1 MPMRLR
7 RTLMHGNGAMTFVLC
22 SLCFVLISEQ
32 WLVTMIQCDA
42 HPNAS
47 ISTVCLWISEG
58 RCGKP
63 VVIVRRHPSGRGG
76 ERALGGA
83 GPLAAAR
90 SSPPHTVY
98 VWGCGDRPLDPP
110 QRLAPD
116 HPP

>member
-83 GPLAAAR
+83 DQPAATPCF
-90 SSPPHTVY
+90 PPPNAY
-98 VWGCGDRPLDPP
+98 VAGGCR
-110 QRLAPD
+110 R
-116 HPP
+116 